1 MSRVRAVL
9 TTAVVLSSLLLLPV
23 GPAAAI
29 PSIVF
34 DQTLPE
40 IAGTVSWA
48 GGSAPLVGTNIVFK
62 TVTGVE
68 TPANA
73 GSTLSCVGD
82 CFLNFV
88 TGNYAGDETWDPG
101 GTFIL
106 TGDLAGIP
114 DSGTL
119 LTGTWTS
126 PVERS
131 GGLFLSIFNGEGSDT
146 KDPALLAYFG
156 YPSDFSF
163 NYASTAI
170 AAIGPVSGAFS
181 VVVSNA
187 DLSNVA
193 GSAPIPEPG
202 TLLLLGSGI
211 SALALRRRRKS

>member
-1 MSRVRAVL
+1 MTRVRAIFTTVL
-9 TTAVVLSSLLLLPV
+9 VFSSLLLLPV

-34 DQTLPE
+34 DQTLPL

-62 TVTGVE
+62 TVTGIE

-88 TGNYAGDETWDPG
+88 TGSYAGGGVWNPG

-106 TGDLAGIP
+106 TGDLGGIA

-126 PVERS
+126 PVIRS
-131 GGLFLSIFNGEGSDT
+131 GGGSLSIFNGEGSDT

-156 YPSDFSF
+156 YPADFPF
-163 NYASTAI
+163 NFANTEI
-170 AAIGPVSGAFS
+170 AALGPISGAFS

-187 DLSNVA
+187 DISNIA
-193 GSAPIPEPG
+193 SPIPEPG
-202 TLLLLGSGI
+202 TVLLLGSGI

>member
-1 MSRVRAVL
+1 MTRVRAVSA
-9 TTAVVLSSLLLLPV
+9 TVLVMSSLLLLPV

-34 DQTLPE
+34 DQTLPL
-40 IAGTVSWA
+40 IAGSVSWA
-48 GGSAPLVGTNIVFK
+48 GGAAPLVGTDIVFK

-88 TGNYAGDETWDPG
+88 TGSYAGGGVWNPG
-101 GTFIL
+101 GSFIL
-106 TGDLAGIP
+106 TGDLGGIA
-114 DSGTL
+114 DSGIL

-126 PVERS
+126 PVIRS
-131 GGLFLSIFNGEGSDT
+131 GGMSLSIFNGEGSDT

-156 YPSDFSF
+156 YPADFPF
-163 NYASTAI
+163 NFANTEI
-170 AAIGPVSGAFS
+170 AAIGPVTGPFS

-187 DLSNVA
+187 DISNIA
-193 GSAPIPEPG
+193 SPIPEPG